1 MIANFICSVSRQVVC
16 SFTQES
22 SSSCVWING
31 LRFFM
36 WGTKPPPPLR
46 LSVWPSKAFRL
57 STHTHSF
64 LLMIVRHHIRK
75 FGARRVCGKG
85 CARIFY
91 PQSFLICHVVW
102 SAVFIESGGIIEN
115 RITTKYSYL
124 NNIGPTYLWPHPY
137 RYIFVV
143 CTRVLYLKIARPY
156 IIMAYTPK
164 TLRRI
169 VPLLRRQDLRSNS
182 TCSLYSPENNT
193 SRSR

>member
-1 MIANFICSVSRQVVC
+1 MIANFICSVPRQVVC

-36 WGTKPPPPLR
+36 WGQSRPL
-46 LSVWPSKAFRL
+46 LFVSAFGLRRPFG
-57 STHTHSF
+57 SAHTHSF
-64 LLMIVRHHIRK
+64 LPMIVRHRIRK

-102 SAVFIESGGIIEN
+102 SAVFIESGIIEN

-124 NNIGPTYLWPHPY
+124 NNIGPTYLWPHPCS
-137 RYIFVV
+137 YIFVV
-143 CTRVLYLKIARPY
+143 YYKSTIPKIARPY

-182 TCSLYSPENNT
+182 TCSLYSAENNT

>member
-1 MIANFICSVSRQVVC
+1 MIANFICSVPRQVVC

-36 WGTKPPPPLR
+36 CGGTKPPPPLR
-46 LSVWPSKAFRL
+46 LSIWPSKAFRL
-57 STHTHSF
+57 STHT
-64 LLMIVRHHIRK
+64 LLPMIVRHHIRK

-115 RITTKYSYL
+115 RITAKYSYL
-124 NNIGPTYLWPHPY
+124 NDIGPTYLWPHPY
-137 RYIFVV
+137 RYLL
-143 CTRVLYLKIARPY
+143 CTRVLYLKIARLY

-182 TCSLYSPENNT
+182 TCSLYSAENNT

>member
-1 MIANFICSVSRQVVC
+1 MVPDFLY
-16 SFTQES
+16 
-22 SSSCVWING
+22 G
-31 LRFFM
+31 
-36 WGTKPPPPLR
+36 GTKPPPPLR
-46 LSVWPSKAFRL
+46 LSIWPSKAFRL
-57 STHTHSF
+57 STHT
-64 LLMIVRHHIRK
+64 LLPMIVRHHIRK

-137 RYIFVV
+137 RYLL
-143 CTRVLYLKIARPY
+143 CTRVLYLKIARLY

-182 TCSLYSPENNT
+182 TCSLYSAENNT

>member
-1 MIANFICSVSRQVVC
+1 
-16 SFTQES
+16 
-22 SSSCVWING
+22 
-31 LRFFM
+31 M
-36 WGTKPPPPLR
+36 WGDKAAPPLR
-46 LSVWPSKAFRL
+46 LSIWPSKAFRL
-57 STHTHSF
+57 STHT
-64 LLMIVRHHIRK
+64 LLPMIVRHHIRK

-137 RYIFVV
+137 RYLL
-143 CTRVLYLKIARPY
+143 CTRVLYLKIARLY

-182 TCSLYSPENNT
+182 TCSLYSAENNT

>member
-1 MIANFICSVSRQVVC
+1 MVSDFLCGGQSRPLLFV
-16 SFTQES
+16 SAF
-22 SSSCVWING
+22 G
-31 LRFFM
+31 LQRPF
-36 WGTKPPPPLR
+36 G
-46 LSVWPSKAFRL
+46 SAH
-57 STHTHSF
+57 THT
-64 LLMIVRHHIRK
+64 LLPMIVRHHIRK

-115 RITTKYSYL
+115 RITAKYSYL

-137 RYIFVV
+137 RYLL
-143 CTRVLYLKIARPY
+143 CTRVLSIPKIARPY

-182 TCSLYSPENNT
+182 TCSLYSAENNT

>member
-1 MIANFICSVSRQVVC
+1 MGDKAAPS
-16 SFTQES
+16 
-22 SSSCVWING
+22 
-31 LRFFM
+31 
-36 WGTKPPPPLR
+36 PLG

-57 STHTHSF
+57 STHTHT
-64 LLMIVRHHIRK
+64 LLPMIVRHHIRK

-102 SAVFIESGGIIEN
+102 SAVFIESGIIYEQ
-115 RITTKYSYL
+115 
-124 NNIGPTYLWPHPY
+124 NNYKIQYILTILGQLICGPIHVVTYLL
-137 RYIFVV
+137 
-143 CTRVLYLKIARPY
+143 CTRILPKIARPY

-182 TCSLYSPENNT
+182 TCSLYSAENNT
-193 SRSR
+193 SRSRQVNHAYICVSNVQSKYT

>member
-31 LRFFM
+31 LRFFYVVG
-36 WGTKPPPPLR
+36 GTKPQHLAFEG
-46 LSVWPSKAFRL
+46 LSAQ
-57 STHTHSF
+57 HTHSF

-182 TCSLYSPENNT
+182 TCSLYSAENNT